1 MTVKHNI
8 NVKDTTELLSDDD
21 AIGGNTSILLTSNID
36 QPDLNIDDDNKSP
49 SAHRQQSAP
58 SLTRRMSSQFLYQL
72 EKQRSVVDS
81 MGNITDT
88 ANSLL
93 PDAIAQNIPGL
104 NRKPSQLKP
113 TYFCNICFTK
123 YPIDEG
129 FILSNCQHQFC
140 AECIKGFMESK
151 IKNGIIN
158 LTCFYP
164 IDDSKLNLYISA
176 ECKDRL

>member
-1 MTVKHNI
+1 MAAEVEFKH
-8 NVKDTTELLSDDD
+8 DLSVE
-21 AIGGNTSILLTSNID
+21 NYEYERQSLTSTDNIT
-36 QPDLNIDDDNKSP
+36 LNVEETTNSP
-49 SAHRQQSAP
+49 
-58 SLTRRMSSQFLYQL
+58 LSSTIA
-72 EKQRSVVDS
+72 R
-81 MGNITDT
+81 NITDT

-93 PDAIAQNIPGL
+93 PGAIAQNIPGFS
-104 NRKPSQLKP
+104 RRPRQLKP

-129 FILSNCQHQFC
+129 FILRNCQHQFC
-140 AECIKGFMESK
+140 AECIKGFMENK

-164 IDDSKLNLYISA
+164 IDDSKLNIYIVT